1 MKELPWTDD
10 ASKPKAKFGE
20 TVVKYYTDEACT
32 KEYKGDLKKAKEGT
46 YWVKAYVEGN
56 DNYDAVESAVIMIN
70 LEKGFNKAA
79 AATLI
84 TLSAV
89 MLAAVLVLTLV
100 INSKKKKG
108 GRA

>member
-1 MKELPWTDD
+1 
-10 ASKPKAKFGE
+10 
-20 TVVKYYTDEACT
+20 
-32 KEYKGDLKKAKEGT
+32 
-46 YWVKAYVEGN
+46 
-56 DNYDAVESAVIMIN
+56 MIN

-100 INSKKKKG
+100 INSKKKTIAG
-108 GRA
+108 ISINSFLDLLMVYSIVLEDVADIT